1 MSVIYYPGY
10 SQVQVQDN
18 LIVKTIASITQSNPA
33 TLTTTSDHNYVAG
46 MNVSFLIP
54 KAFGMQEL
62 NKFVVQV
69 LTASTNTLIL
79 NVDTRQF
86 SPFAYPSPLPT
97 AYTPPSIIPN
107 SSGPFLPPQ
116 PLPFGNQN
124 SFEGVTYNAGQ
135 P

>member
-62 NKFVVQV
+62 NKLVVQV
-69 LTASTNTLIL
+69 LTASTNILTLNI
-79 NVDTRQF
+79 DTTQF

-97 AYTPPSIIPN
+97 AYTPPSIIPY

-124 SFEGVTYNAGQ
+124 SFEGVIYNAGQ

>member
-10 SQVQVQDN
+10 SQKIVRDN

-62 NKFVVQV
+62 NKLVVQV
-69 LTASTNTLIL
+69 LTASTNALTL
-79 NVDTRQF
+79 NVDTTQF

-97 AYTPPSIIPN
+97 AYTPPSIIPY

-124 SFEGVTYNAGQ
+124 SFEGVIYNAGQ

>member
-10 SQVQVQDN
+10 SQVQVSDN

-33 TLTTTSDHNYVAG
+33 TLTTTDNHNYVAG

-62 NKFVVQV
+62 NKLVVQV
-69 LTASTNTLIL
+69 LTASTNVLTL
-79 NVDTRQF
+79 NVDTTQF

-124 SFEGVTYNAGQ
+124 SFEGVIYNAGQ

>member
-33 TLTTTSDHNYVAG
+33 TLTTTDNHNYVAG

-62 NKFVVQV
+62 NKLVVQV
-69 LTASTNTLIL
+69 LTASTNTLTL

-124 SFEGVTYNAGQ
+124 SFEGVIYNAGQ

>member
-10 SQVQVQDN
+10 SQVQVSDN

-33 TLTTTSDHNYVAG
+33 TLTTTDNHNYVAG

-62 NKFVVQV
+62 NKLVVQV
-69 LTASTNTLIL
+69 LTASTNTLTL
-79 NVDTRQF
+79 NVDTTQF

-97 AYTPPSIIPN
+97 AYTPPSIIPY

-124 SFEGVTYNAGQ
+124 SFEGVIYNAGQ